1 MNNEQAL
8 VAVQPEEGGQLLELQ
23 FVDGPAA
30 EPEEEITG
38 DEHPNF
44 IESNT
49 LAISIEELAT
59 RCIVPTFS
67 DNSLTIAHQNA
78 IAAVYKAAEDVFGE
92 LTPPECRVSH
102 AINGRVASA
111 IHKPAKELT
120 DEEKTIFYQRLAF
133 VAHVKSLTRIVAGQP
148 VELTIGLCRAYN
160 EDKLYSK
167 KSPEKMKIFVGWKV
181 RVCSNLCLTCN
192 GNSGIVEVLTE
203 ADVYQKAYQLFR
215 RFDPEKEDTLKL
227 IENLNNTRISES
239 LFCYIIGRLRL
250 YQALPTEQQK
260 NLPTIEIGDQ
270 AVNAAVRGFVSNP
283 NFGLKEGESSISMF
297 EMLQLFNEAI
307 KQTYIDKW
315 VDRNQNCTDF
325 ALGIQKA
332 ILGNDTEGYNWFLQ

>member
-1 MNNEQAL
+1 
-8 VAVQPEEGGQLLELQ
+8 
-23 FVDGPAA
+23 
-30 EPEEEITG
+30 
-38 DEHPNF
+38 
-44 IESNT
+44 
-49 LAISIEELAT
+49 
-59 RCIVPTFS
+59 VPTFS

-111 IHKPAKELT
+111 IHKPAKDLT

-133 VAHVKSLTRIVAGQP
+133 VAHVKSLTRNVAGQP
-148 VELTIGLCRAYN
+148 LELTIGMCRAYN
-160 EDKLYSK
+160 EDKLYSR

-192 GNSGIVEVLTE
+192 GNSGTVEVLTE

-215 RFDPEKEDTLKL
+215 RFDPEKEDTLRL
-227 IENLNNTRISES
+227 IENLHNTRVSES
-239 LFCYIIGRLRL
+239 QFCYIIGRLRL
-250 YQALPTEQQK
+250 YQALPTEVQRT
-260 NLPTIEIGDQ
+260 LPTIEIGDQ

-283 NFGLKEGESSISMF
+283 NFGLKEGEGSITTF
-297 EMLQLFNEAI
+297 DMLQLLNESI

-325 ALGIQKA
+325 AIGIQKA
-332 ILGNDTEGYNWFLQ
+332 LLGNDSEGYSWFLQ

>member
-23 FVDGPAA
+23 FVDGPAP
-30 EPEEEITG
+30 EPEEEISG
-38 DEHPNF
+38 EEHPNF

-49 LAISIEELAT
+49 QAITIEELAT

-111 IHKPAKELT
+111 IHKPTKDLT

-133 VAHVKSLTRIVAGQP
+133 VAHVKSMTRVVAGTE
-148 VELTIGLCRAYN
+148 VHLCIGLCRCYN
-160 EDKLYSK
+160 QDKLYSR
-167 KSPEKMKIFVGWKV
+167 KSPEKITIFAGWIV
-181 RVCSNLCLTCN
+181 RVCSNCCLTCN
-192 GNSGIVEVLTE
+192 GNSGTVEVLTE
-203 ADVYQKAYQLFR
+203 ADIYQKAYQLFR
-215 RFDPEKEDTLKL
+215 RFEPEKEDTLKL
-227 IENLNNTRISES
+227 IENLHNTRLSES
-239 LFCYIIGRLRL
+239 QFCYLIGRLRL
-250 YQALPTEQQK
+250 YQALPTEVQK
-260 NLPTIEIGDQ
+260 TLPTIEIGDQ
-270 AVNAAVRGFVSNP
+270 AVNSAVRGFVSNP

-297 EMLQLFNEAI
+297 DMLQLFNEAI

-325 ALGIQKA
+325 ALGIQRA
-332 ILGNDTEGYNWFLQ
+332 LLGSDTEGYNWFLE

>member
-1 MNNEQAL
+1 MKNEQAL
-8 VAVQPEEGGQLLELQ
+8 TVVPPENGQLLELQ
-23 FVDGPAA
+23 FVDGPA
-30 EPEEEITG
+30 EPEEESTG
-38 DEHPNF
+38 EEQHPNF

-49 LAISIEELAT
+49 QAVSLEELAT

-111 IHKPAKELT
+111 IHKPTKDLT

-133 VAHVKSLTRIVAGQP
+133 VAHVKSLTRIVAGQKI
-148 VELTIGLCRAYN
+148 ELTIGMCRAYN
-160 EDKLYSK
+160 EDKLYSR
-167 KSPEKMKIFVGWKV
+167 KSPEKMKIFCGWKV
-181 RVCSNLCLTCN
+181 RVCSNLCLTN
-192 GNSGIVEVLTE
+192 DGNSGTVEVLTE

-215 RFDPEKEDTLKL
+215 RFDPEKEDTLRL
-227 IENLNNTRISES
+227 IENLHNTRVSES
-239 LFCYIIGRLRL
+239 QFCYIIGRLRL
-250 YQALPTEQQK
+250 YQALPTEVQRT
-260 NLPTIEIGDQ
+260 LPTIEIGDQ

-283 NFGLKEGESSISMF
+283 NFGLKEGEGSITTF
-297 EMLQLFNEAI
+297 DMLQLLNESI

-325 ALGIQKA
+325 AIGIQKA
-332 ILGNDTEGYNWFLQ
+332 LLGNDSEGYSWFLQ

>member
-1 MNNEQAL
+1 M
-8 VAVQPEEGGQLLELQ
+8 VVQPEEGGQLLELQ
-23 FVDGPAA
+23 FVDGPAP
-30 EPEEEITG
+30 EPEEEISQ
-38 DEHPNF
+38 EHPNF

-49 LAISIEELAT
+49 QAISLEELAT

-111 IHKPAKELT
+111 IHKPTKELT

-133 VAHVKSLTRIVAGQP
+133 VAHVKSLTRIVAGQKI
-148 VELTIGLCRAYN
+148 ELCIGMCRAYN
-160 EDKLYSK
+160 EDKLYSR

-192 GNSGIVEVLTE
+192 GNSGTVEVLTE
-203 ADVYQKAYQLFR
+203 ADVYQKSYQLFR
-215 RFDPEKEDTLKL
+215 RFEPEKEDTLRL
-227 IENLNNTRISES
+227 IGNLQNTKISVS
-239 LFCYIIGRLRL
+239 QFCYIIGRLRL
-250 YQALPTEQQK
+250 YQALSTEQQK
-260 NLPTIEIGDQ
+260 TLPTITIGDQ
-270 AVNAAVRGFVSNP
+270 AVNSAVRGFVSNP
-283 NFGLKEGESSISMF
+283 NFGLKEGVGSITTF

-325 ALGIQKA
+325 AIGIQDA
-332 ILGNDTEGYNWFLQ
+332 LNGNTESPYTWFLQ

>member
-1 MNNEQAL
+1 MNNEQQAL
-8 VAVQPEEGGQLLELQ
+8 IAVTSPEEDLLN
-23 FVDGPAA
+23 FVFEGAA
-30 EPEEEITG
+30 EPEEEISG
-38 DEHPNF
+38 EHPNF

-49 LAISIEELAT
+49 QAITIEELAT

-111 IHKPAKELT
+111 IHKPAKDLT

-148 VELTIGLCRAYN
+148 VELTIGMCRAYN
-160 EDKLYSK
+160 EDKLYSR

-192 GNSGIVEVLTE
+192 GNSGTVECLTE

-215 RFDPEKEDTLKL
+215 RFDPEKEDTLQL
-227 IENLNNTRISES
+227 IGALHNTRVSES
-239 LFCYIIGRLRL
+239 QFCYLIGRLRL
-250 YQALPTEQQK
+250 YQALPTEVLK
-260 NLPTIEIGDQ
+260 TLPMIDIGDQ

-283 NFGLKEGESSISMF
+283 NFGLKEGEGSITTF
-297 EMLQLFNEAI
+297 EMLQLFNEAL
-307 KQTYIDKW
+307 KQSYIDKF
-315 VDRNQNCTDF
+315 VDRNQNATDF
-325 ALGIQKA
+325 AFGIQRA
-332 ILGNDTEGYNWFLQ
+332 LLGNDTEGYSWFLQ

>member
-1 MNNEQAL
+1 MKNEQAL
-8 VAVQPEEGGQLLELQ
+8 AVVQPEEGGPLLEFE
-23 FVDGPAA
+23 FVDGPAP
-30 EPEEEITG
+30 ESEEEISQ
-38 DEHPNF
+38 EHPNF

-49 LAISIEELAT
+49 QAITLEELAT

-111 IHKPAKELT
+111 IHKPTKDLT

-133 VAHVKSLTRIVAGQP
+133 VAHVKSMTRVVAGTE
-148 VELTIGLCRAYN
+148 VHLCIGLCRCYN
-160 EDKLYSK
+160 QDKLYSR
-167 KSPEKMKIFVGWKV
+167 KSPEKITIFAGWIV
-181 RVCSNLCLTCN
+181 RVCSNCCLTCN
-192 GNSGIVEVLTE
+192 GNSGTVEVLTE
-203 ADVYQKAYQLFR
+203 ADIYQKAYQLFR
-215 RFDPEKEDTLKL
+215 RFEPEKEDTLKL
-227 IENLNNTRISES
+227 IENLHNTRLSES
-239 LFCYIIGRLRL
+239 QFCYLIGRLRL
-250 YQALPTEQQK
+250 YQALPTEVQK
-260 NLPTIEIGDQ
+260 TLPTIEIGDQ
-270 AVNAAVRGFVSNP
+270 AVNSAVRGFVSNP

-297 EMLQLFNEAI
+297 DMLQLFNEAI

-325 ALGIQKA
+325 ALGIQRA
-332 ILGNDTEGYNWFLQ
+332 LLGSDTEGYNWFLE

>member
-1 MNNEQAL
+1 MNNEQEIT
-8 VAVQPEEGGQLLELQ
+8 VARPENEQLLELQ
-23 FVDGPAA
+23 FVDGPAP
-30 EPEEEITG
+30 EPEEEISG
-38 DEHPNF
+38 EQHPNF

-49 LAISIEELAT
+49 QAISIEELAT

-111 IHKPAKELT
+111 IHKPTKDLT

-133 VAHVKSLTRIVAGQP
+133 VAHVKSLTRIVAGQKI
-148 VELTIGLCRAYN
+148 ELTIGMCRAYN
-160 EDKLYSK
+160 EDKLYSR
-167 KSPEKMKIFVGWKV
+167 KSPEKFKIFVGWKV

-192 GNSGIVEVLTE
+192 GNSGTVEVLTE
-203 ADVYQKAYQLFR
+203 ADIYMKALQLFR
-215 RFDPEKEDTLKL
+215 RFEPEKEDTLRL
-227 IENLNNTRISES
+227 IENLQNTRISVS
-239 LFCYIIGRLRL
+239 QFCYIIGRLRL
-250 YQALPTEQQK
+250 YQALSTEQQK
-260 NLPTIEIGDQ
+260 TLPTIQIGDQ
-270 AVNAAVRGFVSNP
+270 AVNSAVRGFVSNS
-283 NFGLKEGESSISMF
+283 NFGLKEEVGSITTF

-325 ALGIQKA
+325 AIGIQKA
-332 ILGNDTEGYNWFLQ
+332 LLGNDSEGYSWFLQ

>member
-1 MNNEQAL
+1 MKNEQAL
-8 VAVQPEEGGQLLELQ
+8 VAVPPEAGQLLELQ
-23 FVDGPAA
+23 FVDGPAT
-30 EPEEEITG
+30 EPEEAISEK
-38 DEHPNF
+38 EHPNF

-49 LAISIEELAT
+49 QAITIEELAT

-67 DNSLTIAHQNA
+67 DSSLTIAHQNA

-111 IHKPAKELT
+111 IHKPTKDLT

-133 VAHVKSLTRIVAGQP
+133 VAHVKSLTRIVAGQKI
-148 VELTIGLCRAYN
+148 ELTIGMCRAYN
-160 EDKLYSK
+160 EDKLYSR

-181 RVCSNLCLTCN
+181 RVCSNLCLTTN
-192 GNSGIVEVLTE
+192 GNSGTVEVLTE

-215 RFDPEKEDTLKL
+215 RFEPEKEDTLKL
-227 IENLNNTRISES
+227 IENLHKTRISES

-260 NLPTIEIGDQ
+260 NLPVIEIGDQ
-270 AVNAAVRGFVSNP
+270 AANSAVRGFVSNP
-283 NFGLKEGESSISMF
+283 NFGMKEGESSISMF

>member
-8 VAVQPEEGGQLLELQ
+8 MVVQPEEGGQLLELQ
-23 FVDGPAA
+23 FVDGPAP
-30 EPEEEITG
+30 EPEEEISQ
-38 DEHPNF
+38 EHPNF

-49 LAISIEELAT
+49 QAISLEELAT

-111 IHKPAKELT
+111 IHKPTKELT

-133 VAHVKSLTRIVAGQP
+133 VAHVKSLTRIVAGQKI
-148 VELTIGLCRAYN
+148 ELCIGMCRAYN
-160 EDKLYSK
+160 EDKLYSR

-192 GNSGIVEVLTE
+192 GNSGTVEVLTE
-203 ADVYQKAYQLFR
+203 ADVYQKSYQLFR
-215 RFDPEKEDTLKL
+215 RFEPEKEDTLRL
-227 IENLNNTRISES
+227 IGNLQNTKISVS
-239 LFCYIIGRLRL
+239 QFCYIIGRLRL
-250 YQALPTEQQK
+250 YQALSTEQQK
-260 NLPTIEIGDQ
+260 TLPTITIGDQ
-270 AVNAAVRGFVSNP
+270 AVNSAVRGFVSNP
-283 NFGLKEGESSISMF
+283 NFGLKEGVGSITTF

-325 ALGIQKA
+325 AIGIQDA
-332 ILGNDTEGYNWFLQ
+332 LNGNTESPYTWFLQ

>member
-1 MNNEQAL
+1 MNNEQQAL
-8 VAVQPEEGGQLLELQ
+8 TVVTSPEEDLLN
-23 FVDGPAA
+23 FVFEGAA
-30 EPEEEITG
+30 EPEEETPG
-38 DEHPNF
+38 EHPNF

-49 LAISIEELAT
+49 QAISIEELAT

-111 IHKPAKELT
+111 IHKPAKDLT

-133 VAHVKSLTRIVAGQP
+133 VAHVKSLTRNVAGQP
-148 VELTIGLCRAYN
+148 VELTIGMCRAYN
-160 EDKLYSK
+160 EDKLYSR

-192 GNSGIVEVLTE
+192 GNSGTVEVLTE

-215 RFDPEKEDTLKL
+215 RFDPEKEDTLQL
-227 IENLNNTRISES
+227 IGALHNTRISES

-250 YQALPTEQQK
+250 YQALPTEVQK
-260 NLPTIEIGDQ
+260 SLPMIDIGDQ

-283 NFGLKEGESSISMF
+283 NFGLKEGEGSITTF
-297 EMLQLFNEAI
+297 EMLQLFNEAL
-307 KQTYIDKW
+307 KQSYIDKF
-315 VDRNQNCTDF
+315 VDRNQNATDF
-325 ALGIQKA
+325 ALGIQRA
-332 ILGNDTEGYNWFLQ
+332 LLGTDTEGYCWFLQ

>member
-260 NLPTIEIGDQ
+260 SLPSIEIGDQ

-283 NFGLKEGESSISMF
+283 NFGMKEGESSISMF

>member
-8 VAVQPEEGGQLLELQ
+8 TVAQPEEGGQLLELQ
-23 FVDGPAA
+23 FVDGPAP
-30 EPEEEITG
+30 EPEEEISE
-38 DEHPNF
+38 EHPNF

-49 LAISIEELAT
+49 QAITIEELAT

-67 DNSLTIAHQNA
+67 DSSLTIAHQNA

-111 IHKPAKELT
+111 IHKPTKDLT

-133 VAHVKSLTRIVAGQP
+133 VAHVKSMTRVVAGTE
-148 VELTIGLCRAYN
+148 VHLCIGLCRCYN
-160 EDKLYSK
+160 QDKLYSR
-167 KSPEKMKIFVGWKV
+167 KSPEKITIFAGWIV
-181 RVCSNLCLTCN
+181 RVCSNCCLTCN
-192 GNSGIVEVLTE
+192 GNSGTVEVLTE
-203 ADVYQKAYQLFR
+203 ADIYQKAYQLFR
-215 RFDPEKEDTLKL
+215 RFEPEKEDTLKL
-227 IENLNNTRISES
+227 IENLHNTRLSES
-239 LFCYIIGRLRL
+239 QFCYLIGRLRL
-250 YQALPTEQQK
+250 YQALPTEVQK
-260 NLPTIEIGDQ
+260 TLPTIEIGDQ
-270 AVNAAVRGFVSNP
+270 AVNSAVRGFVSNP

-297 EMLQLFNEAI
+297 DMLQLFNEAI

-325 ALGIQKA
+325 ALGIQRA
-332 ILGNDTEGYNWFLQ
+332 LLGSDTEGYNWFLE

>member
-1 MNNEQAL
+1 MNNEQQAL
-8 VAVQPEEGGQLLELQ
+8 TVIPSPEEDLLN
-23 FVDGPAA
+23 FVFEGAA
-30 EPEEEITG
+30 EPEEENPG
-38 DEHPNF
+38 EHPNF

-49 LAISIEELAT
+49 QAISIEELAT

-111 IHKPAKELT
+111 IHKPAKDLT

-133 VAHVKSLTRIVAGQP
+133 VAHVKSLTRNVAGQP
-148 VELTIGLCRAYN
+148 VELTIGMCRAYN
-160 EDKLYSK
+160 EDKLYSR

-192 GNSGIVEVLTE
+192 GNSGTVEVFTE

-215 RFDPEKEDTLKL
+215 RFAPEKEDTLQL
-227 IENLNNTRISES
+227 IGALHNTRVSES
-239 LFCYIIGRLRL
+239 QFCYLIGRMRL
-250 YQALPTEQQK
+250 YQALPTEVQK
-260 NLPTIEIGDQ
+260 TLPMIDIGDQ

-283 NFGLKEGESSISMF
+283 NFGLKEGEGSITTF
-297 EMLQLFNEAI
+297 EMLQLFNEAL
-307 KQTYIDKW
+307 KQSYIDKF
-315 VDRNQNCTDF
+315 VDRNQNATDF
-325 ALGIQKA
+325 ALGIQRA
-332 ILGNDTEGYNWFLQ
+332 LLGTDTEGYGWFLQ

>member
-1 MNNEQAL
+1 MNNEPQAL
-8 VAVQPEEGGQLLELQ
+8 TVVPSPEEDLLN
-23 FVDGPAA
+23 FVFEGAA
-30 EPEEEITG
+30 EPEEENPG
-38 DEHPNF
+38 EHPNF

-49 LAISIEELAT
+49 QAISIEELAT

-111 IHKPAKELT
+111 IHKPAKDLT

-133 VAHVKSLTRIVAGQP
+133 VAHVKSLTRNVAGQP
-148 VELTIGLCRAYN
+148 VELTIGMCRAYN
-160 EDKLYSK
+160 EDKLYSR

-192 GNSGIVEVLTE
+192 GNSGTVEVLTE
-203 ADVYQKAYQLFR
+203 ADVYQKAYHLFR
-215 RFDPEKEDTLKL
+215 RFAPEKEDTLQL
-227 IENLNNTRISES
+227 IGALHNTRVSES
-239 LFCYIIGRLRL
+239 QFCYLIGRLRL
-250 YQALPTEQQK
+250 YQALPTEVQK
-260 NLPTIEIGDQ
+260 TLPMIDIGDQ

-283 NFGLKEGESSISMF
+283 NFGLKEGEGSISCGRC
-297 EMLQLFNEAI
+297 FN
-307 KQTYIDKW
+307 K
-315 VDRNQNCTDF
+315 
-325 ALGIQKA
+325 
-332 ILGNDTEGYNWFLQ
+332 

>member
-1 MNNEQAL
+1 MKNEQAL
-8 VAVQPEEGGQLLELQ
+8 VAVQPDAGPLLELQ
-23 FVDGPAA
+23 FVDGPA
-30 EPEEEITG
+30 EPEEETTG
-38 DEHPNF
+38 EEQHPNF

-49 LAISIEELAT
+49 QAITIEELAT

-111 IHKPAKELT
+111 IHKPTKDLT

-133 VAHVKSLTRIVAGQP
+133 VAHVKSLTRIVAGQKI
-148 VELTIGLCRAYN
+148 ELTIGMCRAYN
-160 EDKLYSK
+160 EDKLYSR

-192 GNSGIVEVLTE
+192 GNSGTVEVLTE

-215 RFDPEKEDTLKL
+215 RFDSEKEDTLKL

-250 YQALPTEQQK
+250 YQALSTEQQK

-270 AVNAAVRGFVSNP
+270 VAFATVRGFVSNP
-283 NFGLKEGESSISMF
+283 NFGMKEGESSISMF

-332 ILGNDTEGYNWFLQ
+332 IQGNDTEGYNWFLQ

>member
-1 MNNEQAL
+1 MNNEQQAL
-8 VAVQPEEGGQLLELQ
+8 TVVPPEAGQLLELQ
-23 FVDGPAA
+23 FVDGPAP
-30 EPEEEITG
+30 EPEEEVSG
-38 DEHPNF
+38 EHPNF

-49 LAISIEELAT
+49 QAITIEELAT

-111 IHKPAKELT
+111 IHKPTKELT

-133 VAHVKSLTRIVAGQP
+133 VAHVKSLTRNVAGQKI
-148 VELTIGLCRAYN
+148 ELTIGMCRAYN
-160 EDKLYSK
+160 EDKLYSR

-192 GNSGIVEVLTE
+192 GNSGTVEVLTE

-215 RFDPEKEDTLKL
+215 RFDPEKYDTLKL
-227 IENLNNTRISES
+227 IENLHNTRISES

-250 YQALPTEQQK
+250 YQALPSEVQK
-260 NLPTIEIGDQ
+260 TLPMIDIGDQ

-283 NFGLKEGESSISMF
+283 NFGLKEGEGSITTF
-297 EMLQLFNEAI
+297 EMLQLFNEAL
-307 KQTYIDKW
+307 KQSYIDKF
-315 VDRNQNCTDF
+315 VDRNQNATDF
-325 ALGIQKA
+325 ALGIQRA
-332 ILGNDTEGYNWFLQ
+332 LLGTDTEGYGWFLQ

>member
-8 VAVQPEEGGQLLELQ
+8 TVAQPEEGGQLLELQ
-23 FVDGPAA
+23 FVDGPAP
-30 EPEEEITG
+30 EPEEEISE
-38 DEHPNF
+38 EHPNF

-49 LAISIEELAT
+49 QAITIEELAT

-111 IHKPAKELT
+111 IHKPAKDLT

-133 VAHVKSLTRIVAGQP
+133 VAHVKSLTRIVPGQP
-148 VELTIGLCRAYN
+148 VELTIGMCRAYN
-160 EDKLYSK
+160 EDKLYSR

-192 GNSGIVEVLTE
+192 GNSGTVECLTE

-215 RFDPEKEDTLKL
+215 RFDPEKEDTLQL
-227 IENLNNTRISES
+227 IGALHNTRVSES
-239 LFCYIIGRLRL
+239 QFCYLIGRLRL
-250 YQALPTEQQK
+250 YQAMPTEVLK
-260 NLPTIEIGDQ
+260 TLPMIDIGDQ

-283 NFGLKEGESSISMF
+283 NFGLKEGEGSITTF
-297 EMLQLFNEAI
+297 EMLQLFNEAL
-307 KQTYIDKW
+307 KQSYIDKF
-315 VDRNQNCTDF
+315 VDRNQNATDF
-325 ALGIQKA
+325 ALGIQRA
-332 ILGNDTEGYNWFLQ
+332 LLGNDTEGYSWFLQ

>member
-1 MNNEQAL
+1 MNNEQQAL
-8 VAVQPEEGGQLLELQ
+8 IAVTSPEEDLLN
-23 FVDGPAA
+23 FVFEGAA
-30 EPEEEITG
+30 EPEEETPG
-38 DEHPNF
+38 EHPNF

-49 LAISIEELAT
+49 QAISIEELAT

-111 IHKPAKELT
+111 IHKPTKELT

-148 VELTIGLCRAYN
+148 VELTIGMCRAYN
-160 EDKLYSK
+160 EDKLYSR

-192 GNSGIVEVLTE
+192 GNSGTVEVLTE
-203 ADVYQKAYQLFR
+203 ADVYQKSYQLFR
-215 RFDPEKEDTLKL
+215 RFDPEKEDTLQL
-227 IENLNNTRISES
+227 IGALHNTRVSES
-239 LFCYIIGRLRL
+239 QFCYLIGRLRL
-250 YQALPTEQQK
+250 YQALPTEVQK
-260 NLPTIEIGDQ
+260 TLPMIDIGDQ

-283 NFGLKEGESSISMF
+283 NFGLKEGEGSITTF
-297 EMLQLFNEAI
+297 EMLQLFNEAL
-307 KQTYIDKW
+307 KQSYIDKF
-315 VDRNQNCTDF
+315 VDRNQNATDF
-325 ALGIQKA
+325 ALGIQRA
-332 ILGNDTEGYNWFLQ
+332 LLGTDTEGYDWFLQ

>member
-1 MNNEQAL
+1 MNNEQQAL
-8 VAVQPEEGGQLLELQ
+8 IAVTSPEEDLLN
-23 FVDGPAA
+23 FVFEGAA
-30 EPEEEITG
+30 EPEEETPG
-38 DEHPNF
+38 EHPNF

-49 LAISIEELAT
+49 QAISIEELAT

-111 IHKPAKELT
+111 IHKPTKELT

-148 VELTIGLCRAYN
+148 VELTIGMCRAYN
-160 EDKLYSK
+160 EDKLYSR
-167 KSPEKMKIFVGWKV
+167 KSPEKFKIFVGWKV

-192 GNSGIVEVLTE
+192 GNSGTVEVLTE

-215 RFDPEKEDTLKL
+215 RFDPEKEDTLQL
-227 IENLNNTRISES
+227 IGALHNTRVSES
-239 LFCYIIGRLRL
+239 QFCYIIGRLRL
-250 YQALPTEQQK
+250 YQALPTEVQK
-260 NLPTIEIGDQ
+260 TLPMIDIGD
-270 AVNAAVRGFVSNP
+270 AATNAAVRGFVSNP
-283 NFGLKEGESSISMF
+283 NFGLKEGEGSITTF
-297 EMLQLFNEAI
+297 EMLQLFNEAL
-307 KQTYIDKW
+307 KQSYIDKF
-315 VDRNQNCTDF
+315 VDRNQNATDF
-325 ALGIQKA
+325 ALGIQRA
-332 ILGNDTEGYNWFLQ
+332 LLGIDTEGYNWFLQ